1 MCFMKCSKIH
11 IAECCITGTQG
22 DTGRAPACAPSV
34 NGSAAS
40 GGRFLISGRRDL
52 IRAG

>member
-11 IAECCITGTQG
+11 IAECCIEGTQG
-22 DTGRAPACAPSV
+22 DMGRPPAWVPGI
-34 NGSAAS
+34 NGSAAP